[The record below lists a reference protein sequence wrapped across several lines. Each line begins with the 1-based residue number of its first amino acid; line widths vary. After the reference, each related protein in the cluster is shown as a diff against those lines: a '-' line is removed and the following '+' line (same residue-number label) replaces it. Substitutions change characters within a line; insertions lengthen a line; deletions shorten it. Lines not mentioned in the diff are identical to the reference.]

1 MADIGFL
8 GSLSP
13 YTLRA
18 IIAIFLLA
26 INAALSGSF
35 TVFKDVSFLVAGAA
49 HAALAGAAFAIV
61 LSMYGIISFNPLI
74 GGIAFAALTALAAG
88 YSSRKGSKE
97 QVNTSIGIAFAMSM
111 SLAVLFISLIREQ
124 AARVWGLL
132 FGDLLL
138 LTNQDIALMASITIL
153 LIIFSVLFYREFI
166 FVSFDMEGAMA
177 YGIKAQYFNYL
188 ILLLIAVSSVVILKG
203 VGAILVFAML
213 VAPAAAANEVA
224 RGIMRIIFLSFFIAL
239 LSGFTGILLSFFF
252 PVSPGA
258 VAALI
263 ATSLYFLITLIKR

>member
-1 MADIGFL
+1 MVDL
-8 GSLSP
+8 VSLSP
-13 YTLRA
+13 YTVRA

-26 INAALSGSF
+26 INASIAGSF

-49 HAALAGAAFAIV
+49 HAALAGAAFAIILEV
-61 LSMYGIISFNPLI
+61 YGILSFNPLI
-74 GGIAFAALTALAAG
+74 GGIIFASLTAFAAG
-88 YSSRKGSKE
+88 YASRKGSKE
-97 QVNTSIGIAFAMSM
+97 QVNTAIGIAFAMSM

-138 LTNQDIALMASITIL
+138 LTNQDIALMTVITIL
-153 LIIFSVLFYREFI
+153 VLILAIVFYREFL

-177 YGIKAQYFNYL
+177 YGIKAQRFNYL
-188 ILLLIAVSSVVILKG
+188 ILLLIAVSVVVILKG

-224 RGIMRIIFLSFFIAL
+224 GGVTRIMSLAFVFALIGGMAGIMV
-239 LSGFTGILLSFFF
+239 SFFF

-263 ATSLYFLITLIKR
+263 ATSLYFIIIIAKR

>member
-1 MADIGFL
+1 MVDAGLL

-13 YTLRA
+13 YTIRA
-18 IIAIFLLA
+18 IIAVFILA
-26 INAALSGSF
+26 INAAVAGSF

-49 HAALAGAAFAIV
+49 HAALAGAAFAIILDV
-61 LSMYGIISFNPLI
+61 YGVFSMNPLI
-74 GGIAFAALTALAAG
+74 GGIIFASLTAVAAG
-88 YSSRKGSKE
+88 YASRKGNKE
-97 QVNTSIGIAFAMSM
+97 QVNTAIGISFAMSM

-138 LTNQDIALMASITIL
+138 LTNQDIALMVVITIVV
-153 LIIFSVLFYREFI
+153 LIFAVLFYREFL

-177 YGIKAQYFNYL
+177 YGIKAQRFNYL
-188 ILLLIAVSSVVILKG
+188 ILILVAVSVVVILKG

-213 VAPAAAANEVA
+213 VAPAAAANEFANGVF
-224 RGIMRIIFLSFFIAL
+224 RIIYISFLFAL
-239 LSGFTGILLSFFF
+239 ISGITGIVFSFYF

-258 VAALI
+258 VAALM
-263 ATSLYFLITLIKR
+263 ATSMYFVVMIVRR